1 MKYEEFYKHSLKERE
16 DIIQEI
22 NFSETRLVFALLGSC
37 QRLVK
42 WLMDKEGIS
51 KNLIGIY
58 MPYSKEAI
66 DDFLDFNPSNY
77 VNSKIT
83 VKLAEKNYVKF
94 YKNNNLRNK
103 MISIAVSSS
112 LQTNRI
118 KRSSDIG
125 YITIYNRKKFLTYK
139 IEFVPGKLTR
149 IKQDFIISFYVLK
162 IIYLYL
168 FKNTDKLKTFN
179 IEYVK
184 ISTIEV

>member
-22 NFSETRLVFALLGSC
+22 NFSETRLVFTLLGSC

-112 LQTNRI
+112 VQTNRI
-118 KRSSDIG
+118 KRSSDMG

-139 IEFVPGKLTR
+139 IEFLPGKLTR

-168 FKNTDKLKTFN
+168 FESIDKLKTFN

-184 ISTIEV
+184 ISTVEV